1 MKLYKYF
8 FITLFACNL
17 MAQNSKT
24 IVFEVVTK
32 DLDTSC
38 SVYITGN
45 LKELGSWNPSKAPM
59 QKVSDNLWRK
69 TFLLEKDSDV
79 EFKFTLGSWSKE
91 ALDKD
96 GHVPHNNILSVKNDT
111 TIVFKIDKWKDGDN
125 TAVIYGQVTGK
136 VDRINGMSYPGLK
149 SRDVL
154 VWLPPNYE
162 NDKRKHYPVLYI
174 HDGQNVFDP
183 KTATFGTDWQIDET
197 ADSLIRGGGMKEI
210 IIVAINNTDDRI
222 QEYSYTEL
230 GKKYMEFI
238 VKRLKPYIDK
248 NYRTLPD
255 RKNTATMGSS
265 MGGLISFMLVWE
277 HTKVFSMAGC
287 LSAAMAVK
295 GEKLNYNQFIES
307 YKGKKKDIKVYFD
320 NGSIGLEKRLQPGI
334 DEALALLKA
343 RGYKENKDLEWFLDE
358 GADHNE
364 ASWAKR
370 VWRPLLFMFGK

>member
-1 MKLYKYF
+1 
-8 FITLFACNL
+8 

-32 DLDTSC
+32 DLDTSY

-96 GHVPHNNILSVKNDT
+96 GHVPQNNFLSVMNDT

-125 TAVIYGQVTGK
+125 TPVIYGQVTGK

-162 NDKRKHYPVLYI
+162 SDKRKHYPVLYI

-183 KTATFGTDWQIDET
+183 KTSTFGTDWQVDET

-238 VKRLKPYIDK
+238 VKKLKPYIDK

-277 HTKVFSMAGC
+277 HAKVFSMAGC

-334 DEALALLKA
+334 DEALALLKE